1 MKLTVLSNITSRLDW
16 RSFIALC
23 PLLLSLSV
31 SAAEVYKCEK
41 NGAVEFSDQP
51 CSEQA
56 QTIRI
61 EVHQPEPDA
70 VSAQQSLTATFEEE
84 SRISEIRQLNQRN
97 DELEQQMRQA
107 QQQHQVEMQKLQD
120 RTYDFGDGRV
130 ATREYG
136 LFEKMDQL
144 DAQHQQNMQSLQ
156 QQIEKNQQ
164 TLEQLYP

>member
-1 MKLTVLSNITSRLDW
+1 MKLTALSNITNRLRW
-16 RSFIALC
+16 GYLLALF
-23 PLLLSLSV
+23 PLVFSLSV
-31 SAAEVYKCEK
+31 PAAEVYKCEK

-61 EVHQPEPDA
+61 EVHQPDPDA

-84 SRISEIRQLNQRN
+84 SRISEIRQLDQRN
-97 DELEQQMRQA
+97 DELEQQMHQA

-156 QQIEKNQQ
+156 QQIKKNEQA
-164 TLEQLYP
+164 LEQLYP